1 MNRILQ
7 PTTTGRRGFLAGLGL
22 SASLFSVRGLMA
34 EQLEDAKKRILT
46 PEMTE
51 GPYYP
56 DKMPLDT
63 DNDLLIINDAITPAV
78 GDISWVSGVVMDAS
92 GQPLRNVTV
101 EIWQCDS
108 KSSYIHSRGRN
119 TNGLDG
125 NFQGYGRYQTDS
137 TGRYQFRTIKP
148 VSYNLN
154 GMFRAP
160 HIHFAVSR
168 NGQRIFTTQ
177 MMVKD
182 HPDNSRDHILGE
194 ISDAAERNT
203 ILIDFLPVPGSTL
216 GELTAKFD
224 LIIGRTLAEGDDH
237 KLLGGIGKAGAK
249 GFGEPPGRGMR
260 PGGGAGG
267 PPPPPPGGGRGP
279 LPGSGP
285 APGEPQ

>member
-1 MNRILQ
+1 MQ
-7 PTTTGRRGFLAGLGL
+7 PAFQPPHATRRGFLAGMG
-22 SASLFSVRGLMA
+22 ASLFAVRGLMA
-34 EQLEDAKKRILT
+34 EELSTGRIAT

-63 DNDLLIINDAITPAV
+63 DNDLLIINDSITPAV
-78 GDISWVSGVVMDAS
+78 GEISWVSGCVMDAS
-92 GQPLRNVTV
+92 GQPVRNATV

-119 TNGLDG
+119 ENGLDG

-148 VSYNLN
+148 VSYELN

-168 NGQRIFTTQ
+168 NGRRIFTTQ
-177 MMVKD
+177 MMVNG
-182 HPDNSRDHILGE
+182 HPDNQRDHVLGE
-194 ISDAAERNT
+194 IADAKARQT
-203 ILIDFLPVPGSTL
+203 ILIDFLPVPGSRL

-224 LIIGRTLAEGDDH
+224 LIIGRTLEEGDDH
-237 KLLGGIGKAGAK
+237 KLHGGIGKSGAR
-249 GFGEPPGRGMR
+249 GFGGPPVRGKVR
-260 PGGGAGG
+260 PGEGAGG
-267 PPPPPPGGGRGP
+267 PPPAPPGER
-279 LPGSGP
+279 P
-285 APGEPQ
+285 APR

>member
-1 MNRILQ
+1 MNRLIQ
-7 PTTTGRRGFLAGLGL
+7 PSTTGRRGFLAGLGL

-34 EQLEDAKKRILT
+34 EQLADVKKRIVT

-78 GDISWVSGVVMDAS
+78 GEISWVSGCVMDAS
-92 GQPLRNVTV
+92 GQPLRNATV

-119 TNGLDG
+119 ENGLDG
-125 NFQGYGRYQTDS
+125 NFQGYGRYQTDA

-168 NGQRIFTTQ
+168 NGRRIFTTQ
-177 MMVKD
+177 MMVKG
-182 HPDNSRDHILGE
+182 HPDNARDHVLSEVG
-194 ISDAAERNT
+194 DASAQET
-203 ILIDFLPVPGSTL
+203 ILVDFLPVPGSPL

-224 LIIGRTLAEGDDH
+224 LIIGRTLEEGDDH
-237 KLLGGIGKAGAK
+237 KLLGGIGKSG
-249 GFGEPPGRGMR
+249 GRGLGGPPGRGMR

-267 PPPPPPGGGRGP
+267 PPPPPPRGGGNGP
-279 LPGSGP
+279 R
-285 APGEPQ
+285 GEPPGPPR

>member
-1 MNRILQ
+1 MSRFRHQLAPN
-7 PTTTGRRGFLAGLGL
+7 RRGFLTGMGVAFFGI
-22 SASLFSVRGLMA
+22 RGLMA
-34 EQLEDAKKRILT
+34 EELDRATGRIAT

-78 GDISWVSGVVMDAS
+78 GEISWVSGCVMDAS
-92 GQPLRNVTV
+92 GQPLRNATV
-101 EIWQCDS
+101 EIWQCDA

-119 TNGLDG
+119 ENGLDG

-148 VSYNLN
+148 VSYDLN

-160 HIHFAVSR
+160 HIHFAISR
-168 NGQRIFTTQ
+168 NGRRIFTTQ
-177 MMVKD
+177 MMVKG
-182 HPDNSRDHILGE
+182 HADNARDHVLGE
-194 ISDAAERNT
+194 IADAKARDT
-203 ILIDFLPVPGSTL
+203 ILVDFLPIPGSKL

-224 LIIGRTLAEGDDH
+224 LIIGRTLEEGDDH
-237 KLLGGIGKAGAK
+237 KLLGGIGKAEARR
-249 GFGEPPGRGMR
+249 FGGPPGRGRLR

-267 PPPPPPGGGRGP
+267 PPPPPRGGP
-279 LPGSGP
+279 PP
-285 APGEPQ
+285 EPRAQ

>member
-1 MNRILQ
+1 MTHPAPSTLAS
-7 PTTTGRRGFLAGLGL
+7 RRGFLASLGLGT
-22 SASLFSVRGLMA
+22 ALFTTRGLMA
-34 EQLEDAKKRILT
+34 EQLSEPRGLIAT

-78 GDISWVSGVVMDAS
+78 GEISWVSGCVMDAS
-92 GQPLRNVTV
+92 GQPLRNATV

-108 KSSYIHSRGRN
+108 KSSYIHTRGRN
-119 TNGLDG
+119 EGGLDG

-148 VSYNLN
+148 VSYELN

-168 NGQRIFTTQ
+168 NGRRIFTTQ
-177 MMVKD
+177 MMVKG
-182 HPDNSRDHILGE
+182 HADNARDHILE
-194 ISDAAERNT
+194 DIADAKARDT
-203 ILIDFLPVPGSTL
+203 ILVDFLPVPGSPL

-224 LIIGRTLAEGDDH
+224 LIIGRTLEEGDDH
-237 KLLGGIGKAGAK
+237 KLLGGIGKSAAR
-249 GFGEPPGRGMR
+249 GFGGPPGRDKVR

-267 PPPPPPGGGRGP
+267 PPLPPPGGSP
-279 LPGSGP
+279 P
-285 APGEPQ
+285 AAP

>member
-1 MNRILQ
+1 MSQ
-7 PTTTGRRGFLAGLGL
+7 PIQATFQPSRRGFLAGMGL
-22 SASLFSVRGLMA
+22 SAALFGTRGLMA
-34 EQLEDAKKRILT
+34 EELSKGKIAT

-56 DKMPLDT
+56 DQMPLDT
-63 DNDLLIINDAITPAV
+63 DNDLLIINDSITPAV
-78 GDISWVSGVVMDAS
+78 GEISWVSGCVMDSS
-92 GQPLRNVTV
+92 GQPIPNATV

-119 TNGLDG
+119 ENGLDG

-148 VSYNLN
+148 VSYELN

-168 NGQRIFTTQ
+168 NGRRIFTTQ
-177 MMVKD
+177 MMVKG
-182 HPDNSRDHILGE
+182 HADNARDHVLGE
-194 ISDAAERNT
+194 IADAAARQT
-203 ILIDFLPVPGSTL
+203 ILVDFLPVPGSPL

-224 LIIGRTLAEGDDH
+224 LIIGRTLEEGDDH
-237 KLLGGIGKAGAK
+237 KLHGGIGKAAPR
-249 GFGEPPGRGMR
+249 GFGGPPGRGMVR

-267 PPPPPPGGGRGP
+267 PPPPRGERPPP
-279 LPGSGP
+279 P
-285 APGEPQ
+285 PQ

>member
-1 MNRILQ
+1 MGYGAPIETKPMTPNFQ
-7 PTTTGRRGFLAGLGL
+7 PIQPSRRGFLAGMG
-22 SASLFSVRGLMA
+22 AAFFGVRGLMA
-34 EQLEDAKKRILT
+34 EELSQGRILT

-78 GDISWVSGVVMDAS
+78 GEISWVSGCVMDAS
-92 GQPLRNVTV
+92 GQPIRNATV

-108 KSSYIHSRGRN
+108 KSSYIHTRGRN
-119 TNGLDG
+119 ENGLDG

-148 VSYNLN
+148 VSYELN

-168 NGQRIFTTQ
+168 NGRRIFTTQ

-182 HPDNSRDHILGE
+182 HPDNARDQVLGE
-194 ISDAAERNT
+194 IADAQARQT
-203 ILIDFLPVPGSTL
+203 ILIDFLPVPGSPL
-216 GELTAKFD
+216 SELTAKFD
-224 LIIGRTLAEGDDH
+224 LIIGRTLEEGDDH
-237 KLLGGIGKAGAK
+237 KLHGGIGKTDRR
-249 GFGEPPGRGMR
+249 GFGGPPGRGMVR
-260 PGGGAGG
+260 PGGGGGG
-267 PPPPPPGGGRGP
+267 PPPPQGER
-279 LPGSGP
+279 P
-285 APGEPQ
+285 APPPQ

>member
-1 MNRILQ
+1 MNRPIHAI
-7 PTTTGRRGFLAGLGL
+7 PTSRRGFLAGMGLG
-22 SASLFSVRGLMA
+22 AALFGTRGLMA
-34 EQLEDAKKRILT
+34 EELSKGRIAT

-63 DNDLLIINDAITPAV
+63 DNDLLIINDSITPAV
-78 GDISWVSGVVMDAS
+78 GEISWVSGCVMDAS
-92 GQPLRNVTV
+92 GQPLRNATV

-108 KSSYIHSRGRN
+108 KSSYIHTKGRN
-119 TNGLDG
+119 PNGLDG

-148 VSYNLN
+148 VSYKLN

-168 NGQRIFTTQ
+168 NGRRIFTTQ
-177 MMVKD
+177 MMVQG
-182 HPDNSRDHILGE
+182 HADNARDHVLGE
-194 ISDAAERNT
+194 VADAAARQT
-203 ILIDFLPVPGSTL
+203 ILVDFLPVPGSRL

-224 LIIGRTLAEGDDH
+224 LIIGRTLEEGDDH
-237 KLLGGIGKAGAK
+237 KLLGGIGKAG
-249 GFGEPPGRGMR
+249 GRGSGGPPGRDMVR

-267 PPPPPPGGGRGP
+267 SPPPPGERP
-279 LPGSGP
+279 PSP
-285 APGEPQ
+285 R

>member
-1 MNRILQ
+1 MIRPIHLPNAS
-7 PTTTGRRGFLAGLGL
+7 RRGFLAGMG
-22 SASLFSVRGLMA
+22 AAFFGTRGLMA
-34 EQLEDAKKRILT
+34 EELEKSIGRIAT

-78 GDISWVSGVVMDAS
+78 GEISWVSGCVMDAS
-92 GQPLRNVTV
+92 GQPLRNATV

-108 KSSYIHSRGRN
+108 KSSYIHTRGRN
-119 TNGLDG
+119 GNGLDG

-148 VSYNLN
+148 VSYELN

-168 NGQRIFTTQ
+168 NGRRIFTTQ
-177 MMVKD
+177 MMVKG
-182 HPDNSRDHILGE
+182 HADNARDHVLGE
-194 ISDAAERNT
+194 IADAKARET
-203 ILIDFLPVPGSTL
+203 ILVDFLPVPGSPL

-224 LIIGRTLAEGDDH
+224 LIIGRTLEEGDDH
-237 KLLGGIGKAGAK
+237 KLLGGIGKGGARG
-249 GFGEPPGRGMR
+249 GFGGPPGRGGVR

-267 PPPPPPGGGRGP
+267 PPLPSRGEVPPDR
-279 LPGSGP
+279 
-285 APGEPQ
+285 